1 MVSELGCST
10 FAATVGLSV
19 YPLGFGL
26 VPLFTSSL
34 SEEFGRFPIYI
45 VTTFLFALMHV
56 MTALQVVPRTILRG
70 YAYPHCRAPNIT
82 TVIVGRF
89 LSGSFGSTG
98 ATLVGGTIAD
108 VWKPDE

>member
-1 MVSELGCST
+1 VPFQAAAISSYTMGVPTMVDDLRCST

-19 YPLGFGL
+19 YPIGFGV

-34 SEEFGRFPIYI
+34 SEEFGRFPLYI
-45 VTTFLFALMHV
+45 VSTFFFMLTHV
-56 MTALQVVPRTILRG
+56 MMAL
-70 YAYPHCRAPNIT
+70 APNIQ
-82 TVIVGRF
+82 TVIVARF

-108 VWKPDE
+108 IWKPDE